1 MIRRPRRATRTNTLF
16 PYTTLFRSRIGSQC
30 DKQSMTERHQAGIA
44 EQKIEPEQDD
54 SVGEGR
60 EHERNVVRRNDE
72 GSGNKDEQ
80 HRHDGYE
87 DMKRSEERRV
97 GKESVSTC
105 RSRGSPKH

>member
-1 MIRRPRRATRTNTLF
+1 MYRVFFLF
-16 PYTTLFRSRIGSQC
+16 KQKTAYDMRISDWSSDVC
-30 DKQSMTERHQAGIA
+30 SSDLKQSMTERHQAGIA

-72 GSGNKDEQ
+72 GSGNQDEQ

-87 DMKRSEERRV
+87 DMKASHSIGFPNSPV
-97 GKESVSTC
+97 GLKINMPITI
-105 RSRGSPKH
+105 R